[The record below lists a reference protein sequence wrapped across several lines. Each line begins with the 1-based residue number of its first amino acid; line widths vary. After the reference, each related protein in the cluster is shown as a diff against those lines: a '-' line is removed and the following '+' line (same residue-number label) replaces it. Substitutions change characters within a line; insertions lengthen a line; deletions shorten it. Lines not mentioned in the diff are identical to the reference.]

1 MKKNQ
6 IRFFASVQTRITAVI
21 AIVLLLVL
29 SANVVAFRVSSETVQ
44 QINQVFAS
52 NAVIVNLADT
62 LQTAQGSMYEY
73 LSTKSSS
80 SLENFYRYEQELRDQ
95 TDGLNNR
102 NVGNELLMLEKNIRS
117 MTQSY
122 LTVSE
127 DAIQARR
134 GRNVEE
140 YKASFARAS
149 ELFGYINDYIYTLNS
164 RRFAQNTE
172 NYLSLLR
179 SMRAVERM
187 SLLMIL
193 VISAFALTICAVSV
207 RAMIGPLG
215 KLSEAAERVAGGD
228 FSVDVPKSRQAD
240 EVGVVTNAFHKMLG
254 SIRTYIESQRA
265 SLEKEAQMKENEL
278 SMEAHLKEAQLKFL
292 QAQINPHFLFNSLNA
307 GSQLAMM
314 EGADRTELFLS
325 RMAQFFRYNVK
336 KTGGDAALSEEI
348 ASVDNYIYILNVRFS
363 GDIHYEKQI
372 DETVDLEQMRMPS
385 MILQPIVENAIQH
398 GIHDDHENGI
408 VTLAVD
414 PVPENENESGTDCV
428 RITVSDNGTGMTRK
442 QIEAIMDRSGIE
454 AHSPDEEEKDSTGI
468 AMENVISRLEL
479 YYNRKNL
486 FSIWS
491 DGPGTGTEVTVLLPK
506 EPDTVRKN
514 GSEGRSGSDYGTGI
528 RPDLVRNK
536 LSSTEE
542 KDYVSDSDSRR

>member
-95 TDGLNNR
+95 TDGLNDR